1 MHAWSPR
8 DCVYVFVESFFLLF
22 FVSLIKLRAS
32 SHVCFFF
39 CFIGSSS
46 SERAASYQ
54 MLAINYE
61 KLSASRYSH
70 CVILLRASSC
80 YIFIIIDFIPIF
92 LLSLFFSFFSLS
104 ISGPMGD
111 RDGFRELSSLS
122 HLLSWRA
129 LCFLP
134 ARAFCMVLLR
144 VGRFKLR
151 ACSPILLSNKLVRVS
166 LTMNAI

>member
-1 MHAWSPR
+1 MHGRLRIVCMSLLN
-8 DCVYVFVESFFLLF
+8 FFFF
-22 FVSLIKLRAS
+22 FVSLMKLRAS
-32 SHVCFFF
+32 SHVWFFF
-39 CFIGSSS
+39 
-46 SERAASYQ
+46 
-54 MLAINYE
+54 LLHW
-61 KLSASRYSH
+61 KLK
-70 CVILLRASSC
+70 LRASCFIPYVGYKLWETQCEPLFSLC
-80 YIFIIIDFIPIF
+80 HIAQSEQLLFIIIDFIPIF

-104 ISGPMGD
+104 ISGLMGD

-129 LCFLP
+129 LWFLP
-134 ARAFCMVLLR
+134 ARALCMVLLR